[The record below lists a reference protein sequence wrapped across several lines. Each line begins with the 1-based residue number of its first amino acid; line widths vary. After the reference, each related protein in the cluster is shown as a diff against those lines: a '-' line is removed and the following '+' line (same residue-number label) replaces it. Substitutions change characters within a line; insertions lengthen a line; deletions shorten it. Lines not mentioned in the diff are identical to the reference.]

1 MRKTSS
7 TGQGTYILDDLHST
21 PRNATLV
28 REVLDEAQ
36 KIVDSGHN
44 AKFGCVDKLHQKE
57 VEDRQKALAEGEKL
71 RSFSGVEYDLA
82 SQIIREAQKIIS
94 MGYNAKISC
103 ADAEPDK
110 SEREKRREYY
120 RWKRMN
126 RN

>member
-7 TGQGTYILDDLHST
+7 TGQETYIPDDLHST

-28 REVLDEAQ
+28 REVIAEAQ
-36 KIVDSGHN
+36 KLVDMGYN

-57 VEDRQKALAEGEKL
+57 VEDRQKVLAKGEKL
-71 RSFSGVEYDLA
+71 RSFSGAEYDLA
-82 SQIIREAQKIIS
+82 CQVIREARKILG

-103 ADAEPDK
+103 ADAEPST
-110 SEREKRREYY
+110 SEKEKRREYY

-126 RN
+126 R

>member
-1 MRKTSS
+1 MRTASLAD
-7 TGQGTYILDDLHST
+7 QETYILDDLHST

-28 REVLDEAQ
+28 REVLDEA
-36 KIVDSGHN
+36 KKLVDSGKN
-44 AKFGCVDKLHQKE
+44 AKFGCIDKLHQKE
-57 VEDRQKALAEGEKL
+57 VEDRQKVLANGEKL
-71 RSFSGVEYDLA
+71 RSISGPEYDLA
-82 SQIIREAQKIIS
+82 CQVIREAQKIIF